1 MDLTIITKRLE
12 SFGYSVTGS
21 DDDLIDFCISKVEQ
35 HIKNFCNI
43 PAVPDELQEVAVD
56 MVCGELLNMKFLTG
70 SLDDLSGLNLEVR
83 GVKTIT
89 EGDTTVQFAD
99 TDPSDAAKFTSL
111 INDLIHG
118 REGDLICF
126 RRMRW

>member
-1 MDLTIITKRLE
+1 
-12 SFGYSVTGS
+12 
-21 DDDLIDFCISKVEQ
+21 
-35 HIKNFCNI
+35 
-43 PAVPDELQEVAVD
+43 